1 MEKMML
7 EIMNREVDLVVR
19 LTRLSDKMK
28 AANEEAENCDATG
41 MGRGEYL
48 DVLIEVDR
56 IIGFLCGKEAG

>member
-1 MEKMML
+1 MQ
-7 EIMNREVDLVVR
+7 LVFA
-19 LTRLSDKMK
+19 DKMK